1 MPHLARQK
9 KNALYLSLENDLFK
23 VVFKNSFKRMD
34 GFLIIEQQFLISFIK
49 IETQNDR
56 RTWQNLKKP
65 LKV

>member
-49 IETQNDR
+49 IKTQNDK
-56 RTWQNLKKP
+56 RTWQNLTKP

>member
-34 GFLIIEQQFLISFIK
+34 GFLIIEQQFLISFI
-49 IETQNDR
+49 N
-56 RTWQNLKKP
+56 
-65 LKV
+65 